1 MRLHISAAALSVL
14 FAISLPPS
22 PYAIPVGLSTLH
34 LDANHDGWL
43 SESDLPLLSPV
54 DRDTLLR
61 MLRGR
66 RFTTGSFG

>member
-14 FAISLPPS
+14 FAISPPPS

-43 SESDLPLLSPV
+43 SESDLPLLSPI
-54 DRDTLLR
+54 DRETLL
-61 MLRGR
+61 MILRR
-66 RFTTGSFG
+66 KRVTTGSFG